1 MRVSPVTMTMIAS
14 ALMSCSGFPLRGP
27 AEVREPDPVRVVSVA
42 QFLDGRATGLSR
54 AQLEQVSRVVV
65 EEADRTGFTPGLIAA
80 VIHVE
85 SSGRNFARSRAGA
98 LGLMQLLPDT
108 ARAVARRQGV
118 EWTGPEILFDPEI
131 NVRLGIDYLAELY
144 QRFDDIEL
152 ALAAYNWG
160 PTYISELQQR
170 GERIPRAYAQRVLRY
185 YQRSAREIVM
195 S

>member
-14 ALMSCSGFPLRGP
+14 ALMSCSGIPLRGP
-27 AEVREPDPVRVVSVA
+27 GTAREVAEVRVESVA
-42 QFLDGRATGLSR
+42 AFLDGRATGLSR

-98 LGLMQLLPDT
+98 LGLMQLLPGT
-108 ARAVARRQGV
+108 ARAVAERQGV
-118 EWTGPEILFDPEI
+118 EWQGPEMLFDPVI

-144 QRFDDIEL
+144 YRFDDIEL

-160 PTYISELQQR
+160 PTYISDLQQR
-170 GERIPRAYAQRVLRY
+170 GEAIPRAYAQRVLRY
-185 YQRSAREIVM
+185 YQRSARAVGL

>member
-27 AEVREPDPVRVVSVA
+27 AEVREPEVRAVSVA
-42 QFLDGRATGLSR
+42 QFLDGRRTGLSR

-98 LGLMQLLPDT
+98 LGLMQLLPHT
-108 ARAVARRQGV
+108 ARAVARRRGV
-118 EWTGPEILFDPEI
+118 AWTGPEMLFDPEI

-185 YQRSAREIVM
+185 YQRSAREIGM

>member
-1 MRVSPVTMTMIAS
+1 VTQ
-14 ALMSCSGFPLRGP
+14 
-27 AEVREPDPVRVVSVA
+27 VVS
-42 QFLDGRATGLSR
+42 RA
-54 AQLEQVSRVVV
+54 
-65 EEADRTGFTPGLIAA
+65 
-80 VIHVE
+80 
-85 SSGRNFARSRAGA
+85 RNFAGSRAGA
-98 LGLMQLLPDT
+98 LGLMQRLPDT

-185 YQRSAREIVM
+185 YQRSAREIGM